1 MLDLARVDLDEL
13 VMALSD
19 QDVREHQWLIDP
31 ATGSVHVW
39 SDDVG
44 LDGDDSV
51 DAEDVDEAG
60 PPGIEPIASRD
71 WYRVMADFADQVYK
85 AAAQAELRIA
95 LQGRGAFRRFR
106 DVLHQRHPDLVGPWR
121 AYKQARGHLLAAD
134 WLCSEGLVDVD
145 AAADFIHRHPA
156 PSMP

>member
-19 QDVREHQWLIDP
+19 QDVGEHQWLIDP

-51 DAEDVDEAG
+51 DADDVDEAG
-60 PPGIEPIASRD
+60 LRAIEPIASRD
-71 WYRVMADFADQVYK
+71 WYRVMAEFADQVSNP
-85 AAAQAELRIA
+85 AAQAELGMA
-95 LQGRGAFRRFR
+95 LQGRGAFRCFR

-121 AYKQARGHLLAAD
+121 AYEQARGHLLAVD

-156 PSMP
+156 LSIP